1 MINETTQSFSKTG
14 WDAVITNP
22 IVKNKWSR

>member
-14 WDAVITNP
+14 WDVVITNP
-22 IVKNKWSR
+22 TVKNKWSR